1 MKRPLILIGFKA
13 CGKTSVG
20 RALAQKIQTPFMD
33 TDQLLEAQYA
43 KETGQALDCPAIF
56 REVGEQA
63 FRALEKQVVASLA
76 TTGPAVIATGG
87 GVVLEPENM
96 RVLRRLGTVIYL
108 SASYETLLHRLQA
121 RALPAYL
128 DDLETGFQKI
138 FQHRQ
143 SLYRKLSDR
152 ILDVDQVSVVEI
164 SEQLYQIYK
173 DK

>member
-20 RALAQKIQTPFMD
+20 RALAQKIQTPFVD

-43 KETGQALDCPAIF
+43 KETGQALGCPAIF

-152 ILDVDQVSVVEI
+152 ILDVDQASVVEI

>member
-1 MKRPLILIGFKA
+1 
-13 CGKTSVG
+13 
-20 RALAQKIQTPFMD
+20 
-33 TDQLLEAQYA
+33 
-43 KETGQALDCPAIF
+43 
-56 REVGEQA
+56 
-63 FRALEKQVVASLA
+63 VVVSLA

-121 RALPAYL
+121 RALPAYM
-128 DDLETGFQKI
+128 DDLQTEFQKI

-152 ILDVDQVSVVEI
+152 ILDADQASVVQI